1 MADDTEGTDA
11 DPASDAVRGSDYE
24 YRPVPEGD
32 ADEFRRHLTYAF
44 RPTER
49 YDPEEDPPPWGR
61 MGDRRG
67 IYDGGRLCCTGRHLR
82 FDLRIRGEVH
92 PVAGLSAVST
102 PPQYRRRGL
111 VRRLLAESLAE
122 YRDRELPFSALWPFE
137 HPFYRR
143 FGWATV
149 SKYATATCAPDALA
163 CADRGAL
170 DGPEAGRY
178 RELDG
183 DDWRAMA
190 AVYDAQDRPLSMDRD
205 EEWWRKRVLAGY
217 GDDPYAFGWDRAG
230 RTDAGADE
238 REGDGECGGESADSG
253 TDGDGDCDRELR
265 GYVVYDVEEGDGG
278 RRMDVAELCAVDH
291 GARLALLRFCRY
303 HDSQVD
309 EVEFYGPPEASLQ
322 DLAADPRAVDVEIE
336 PGAMLRIVDVERAL
350 GALAY
355 PGVDRSVELAVADDL
370 AAWNDGR
377 FRLTV
382 ADGRGVCER
391 VEGGTSRPDA
401 RIGIGTLSAL
411 AVGYYSVEEARRYG
425 DLSIES
431 GAGGS
436 PDALAALFPRAEPRP
451 FLREGF

>member
-1 MADDTEGTDA
+1 MADDTEKPDSDLA
-11 DPASDAVRGSDYE
+11 PDAVRDSDYE
-24 YRPVPEGD
+24 YRPVPEAD

-49 YDPEEDPPPWGR
+49 YDPEEDPPPWAG

-67 IYDGGRLCCTGRHLR
+67 IYDGDRLCCTGRHLR
-82 FDLRIRGEVH
+82 FGLRIRGEVH

-137 HPFYRR
+137 YPFYRR

-149 SKYATATCAPDALA
+149 SKRATATCAPDALEF
-163 CADRGAL
+163 ADRRAS

-190 AVYDAQDRPLSMDRD
+190 AVYDAQDRPLAIDRD

-217 GDDPYAFGWDRAG
+217 GDDPYAFGWDRAD
-230 RTDAGADE
+230 RTDAGADGS
-238 REGDGECGGESADSG
+238 EGAGGSADRG
-253 TDGDGDCDRELR
+253 TDGDGARDRELR
-265 GYVVYDVEEGDGG
+265 GYVVYDVEESDGG

-291 GARLALLRFCRY
+291 EARLALVRFCRY

-309 EVEFYGPPEASLQ
+309 EVEFDGPPEASLQ
-322 DLAADPRAVDVEIE
+322 DLVADPRAVDVEID

-355 PGVDRSVELAVADDL
+355 PDGERAVELAVADDL
-370 AAWNDGR
+370 ASWNDGR
-377 FRLTV
+377 FRLRV
-382 ADGRGVCER
+382 ADGRGTCER
-391 VEGGTSRPDA
+391 IEEGASRPDA
-401 RIGIGTLSAL
+401 RVGIGTLSAL
-411 AVGYYSVEEARRYG
+411 AAGYYSVEEARHYG
-425 DLSIES
+425 DLSVES
-431 GAGGS
+431 GTGAS
-436 PDALAALFPRAEPRP
+436 PAALAALFPRAEPRP
-451 FLREGF
+451 FLRERF